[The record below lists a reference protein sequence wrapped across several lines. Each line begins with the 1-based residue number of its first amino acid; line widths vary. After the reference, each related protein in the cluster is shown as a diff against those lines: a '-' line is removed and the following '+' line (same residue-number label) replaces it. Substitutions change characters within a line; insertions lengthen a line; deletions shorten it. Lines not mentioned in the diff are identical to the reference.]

1 VYQVNW
7 KIRQFLDKHNITP
20 YRLWKESGLARQT
33 VYTLAHDKG
42 DRVDL
47 GALGTVL
54 FTLEKLI
61 AKPVTLDDL
70 LEVVRDG
77 TT

>member
-1 VYQVNW
+1 MNW
-7 KIRQFLDKHNITP
+7 KIKQLLEQHNITP

-47 GALGTVL
+47 GTLGTVL
-54 FTLEKLI
+54 HCLERLTGKRVELTD
-61 AKPVTLDDL
+61 V
-70 LEVVRDG
+70 LEVVRDV
-77 TT
+77 

>member
-1 VYQVNW
+1 MNW
-7 KIRQFLDKHNITP
+7 KIKQLLEQHNITP

-33 VYTLAHDKG
+33 IYTLAHDKG

-47 GALGTVL
+47 GTLGTVL
-54 FTLEKLI
+54 QSLERLTGKRVEL
-61 AKPVTLDDL
+61 ADV

>member
-1 VYQVNW
+1 MKW
-7 KIRQFLDKHNITP
+7 KLRAYLDAHKLTP

-47 GALGTVL
+47 ATLGTVL
-54 FTLEKLI
+54 HTLEKLTG
-61 AKPVTLDDL
+61 KRVELPDV
-70 LEVVRDG
+70 LEVVRDAA
-77 TT
+77 

>member
-1 VYQVNW
+1 MNW
-7 KIRQFLDKHNITP
+7 KIKQLLEQHKITP

-47 GALGTVL
+47 GTLGTVL
-54 FTLEKLI
+54 HSLERLTGKRIELTD
-61 AKPVTLDDL
+61 V
-70 LEVVRDG
+70 LEVVRDA
-77 TT
+77 

>member
-1 VYQVNW
+1 MYQVNW
-7 KIRQFLDKHNITP
+7 KIRQLLVQYNITP

-47 GALGTVL
+47 GTLGTVL
-54 FTLEKLI
+54 AALERLTGKKMEL
-61 AKPVTLDDL
+61 ADV
-70 LEVVRDG
+70 LEVIRDA
-77 TT
+77 